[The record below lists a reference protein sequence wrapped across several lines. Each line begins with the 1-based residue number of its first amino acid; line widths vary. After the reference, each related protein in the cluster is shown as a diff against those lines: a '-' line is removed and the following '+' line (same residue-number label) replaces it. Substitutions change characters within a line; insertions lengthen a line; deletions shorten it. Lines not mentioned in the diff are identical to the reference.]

1 MKVKDLIKYLQDCD
15 QDAVVRFDLSEV
27 KSADELA
34 SAYAM
39 TEYCTVKRVDI
50 SLR

>member
-15 QDAVVRFDLSEV
+15 QDAVVRFNLSEV
-27 KSADELA
+27 ESADDLA
-34 SAYAM
+34 SIYAL
-39 TEYCTVKRVDI
+39 TEYCRVKRVVL